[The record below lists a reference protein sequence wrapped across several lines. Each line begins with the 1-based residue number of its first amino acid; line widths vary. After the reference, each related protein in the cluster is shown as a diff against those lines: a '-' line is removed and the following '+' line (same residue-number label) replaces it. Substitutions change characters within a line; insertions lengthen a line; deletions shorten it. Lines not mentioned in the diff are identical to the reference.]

1 MGEVAELGCGV
12 GVEVAE
18 GAVSGAVVGGVVELF
33 FDGGEGVSGGGSAGE
48 CVVEVDV
55 GEVEEGWVDGGEPAD
70 CSGEVGAGDE
80 GVGAAVAFDV
90 DEQCV
95 GGVWWRWRRW

>member
-1 MGEVAELGCGV
+1 M

-48 CVVEVDV
+48 GVVEVDV
-55 GEVEEGWVDGGEPAD
+55 GEVEEGGVDGGEPAEGV
-70 CSGEVGAGDE
+70 GEVGAGDV
-80 GVGAAVAFDV
+80 GVGAAVAFDG
-90 DEQCV
+90 DEQGV
-95 GGVWWRWRRW
+95 GGGVV